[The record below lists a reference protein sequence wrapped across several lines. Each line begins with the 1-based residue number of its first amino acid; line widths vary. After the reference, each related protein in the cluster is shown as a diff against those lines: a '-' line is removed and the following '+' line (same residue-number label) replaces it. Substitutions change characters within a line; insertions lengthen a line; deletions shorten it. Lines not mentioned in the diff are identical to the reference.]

1 MTIAAAERGQSPERT
16 MSSEPRA
23 ESRKPEDLSPLLL
36 TVDEAAQL
44 IRISRSK
51 LYELLQRRE
60 IPSIAIGRSR
70 RIPAEGL
77 RNWVTAQASA
87 SGQYI

>member
-1 MTIAAAERGQSPERT
+1 ML
-16 MSSEPRA
+16 SEPR
-23 ESRKPEDLSPLLL
+23 EETRKPEDLAPLLL

-70 RIPAEGL
+70 RIPADGL
-77 RNWVTAQASA
+77 RNWVTAQESA
-87 SGQYI
+87 SGLHI